1 MAEELS
7 SSLRP
12 KSQLLLLLLL
22 LRELLLL
29 AQQVLLPMQLRLGGT
44 GGLGILL
51 LLRVVVSRESR
62 RMSGRMVGAADPGED
77 EDAFLVLQAASSLR
91 QPVALGTTRVVML
104 LPAASGQ
111 GLMALTRGWRSSNN
125 GR

>member
-1 MAEELS
+1 MPGQMM
-7 SSLRP
+7 R
-12 KSQLLLLLLL
+12 
-22 LRELLLL
+22 
-29 AQQVLLPMQLRLGGT
+29 
-44 GGLGILL
+44 
-51 LLRVVVSRESR
+51 
-62 RMSGRMVGAADPGED
+62 AADPGED
-77 EDAFLVLQAASSLR
+77 KDAFLVLQAALPLC